1 MLEIRKT
8 ELLYEFNELSI
19 SAQQK
24 AIEEYYN
31 NYDLNDNLYD
41 ELKSIENIADV
52 IGCTFEL
59 NSYYSYEINLDFY
72 YGNKPA
78 SETELAGRRA
88 VAFIWNN
95 YIDPNLKGKY
105 YSTDG
110 KYVNG
115 KYTYKERYSNCTKE
129 FSCPFT
135 GLYMDDDLY
144 ITFQKFCDEMK
155 SNNNL
160 KVSDF
165 IEMLADQLSSDWNA
179 QVDWLL
185 SEDHIK
191 EEIEV
196 NEMYFYSDGTAA

>member
-1 MLEIRKT
+1 MLEITKT
-8 ELLYEFNELSI
+8 ELLYTFDELSETAKENAI
-19 SAQQK
+19 SLYRSEQDLNYMLD
-24 AIEEYYN
+24 EEY
-31 NYDLNDNLYD
+31 
-41 ELKSIENIADV
+41 ESIKNIADA

-59 NSYYSYEINLDFY
+59 NSYCDYEINLDFY
-72 YGNKPA
+72 YGNKPD
-78 SETELAGRRA
+78 SEMELAGRRA

-95 YIDPNLKGKY
+95 YINPNLKGKY
-105 YSTDG
+105 YSTGG
-110 KYVNG
+110 KYING
-115 KYTYKERYSNCTKE
+115 KYTYKNRYSNCIKE
-129 FSCPFT
+129 FNCPFT
-135 GLYMDDDLY
+135 GLYMDNDLY

>member
-1 MLEIRKT
+1 MLEITKT
-8 ELLYEFNELSI
+8 KLLYEFNELSI
-19 SAQQK
+19 TAQQK

-31 NYDLNDNLYD
+31 NYDLNDVLYD

-52 IGCTFEL
+52 VGCTFEL
-59 NSYYSYEINLDFY
+59 NSYYGYDINLDFY
-72 YGNKPA
+72 YGNKPE
-78 SETELAGRRA
+78 SEMELAGRRA

-95 YIDPNLKGKY
+95 YISPNLKGKY
-105 YSTDG
+105 YSTCG

-115 KYTYKERYSNCTKE
+115 KYTYKSRHSNCTKE

>member
-1 MLEIRKT
+1 MLEITKT
-8 ELLYEFNELSI
+8 ELLYTFDELSETAKENAI
-19 SAQQK
+19 SLYRSEQDLNYMLD
-24 AIEEYYN
+24 EEY
-31 NYDLNDNLYD
+31 
-41 ELKSIENIADV
+41 ESIKNIADV
-52 IGCTFEL
+52 IGCTYEL

-72 YGNKPA
+72 YGNKPD
-78 SETELAGRRA
+78 SEMELAGRRA

-95 YIDPNLKGKY
+95 YINPNLKGKY
-105 YSTDG
+105 YSTGG
-110 KYVNG
+110 KYING
-115 KYTYKERYSNCTKE
+115 KYTYKNRYSNCIKE
-129 FSCPFT
+129 FNCPFT